1 MNMRTSS
8 TRPPSC
14 MYCFG
19 ELSLMVGTPANM
31 LFPSERDSARSS
43 SKPPPRAR
51 FLQKWG
57 KREKKKKEKRKSSLV
72 RLALID
78 ICKILSDNLSKDL
91 SESEEWLALHRGMCW
106 SVLDFPAI
114 AALST
119 PGICGNTAF
128 QGSPAPTTQVQL
140 LQWLLQH
147 RFSCVKVILYLRFS
161 HIHQSSSEVALRKQ
175 SSSTAKK
182 LHIDR
187 AVVSPECSSCAVL
200 PSEGWKGNS
209 KPSLRAWQESSC
221 L

>member
-51 FLQKWG
+51 FLHKWG
-57 KREKKKKEKRKSSLV
+57 EKRKKKKSILV
-72 RLALID
+72 QLALIY
-78 ICKILSDNLSKDL
+78 ICKVLSDNFSKDL

-106 SVLDFPAI
+106 SVLDSSAP

-119 PGICGNTAF
+119 PRLCGNTVC
-128 QGSPAPTTQVQL
+128 QGSPAPTTQAQL
-140 LQWLLQH
+140 LQWLLQPEL
-147 RFSCVKVILYLRFS
+147 SCVKVIL
-161 HIHQSSSEVALRKQ
+161 
-175 SSSTAKK
+175 
-182 LHIDR
+182 
-187 AVVSPECSSCAVL
+187 
-200 PSEGWKGNS
+200 
-209 KPSLRAWQESSC
+209 
-221 L
+221 